1 MDELGVLVVGLA
13 IIVGLFGIVIPFLPG
28 LVLIVGA
35 VFLWAVVEG
44 TPLAW
49 AIAIVSLAVGVLG
62 TVIKFVVPGRR
73 LKESGLPTWTMVLAV
88 AVSIVGL
95 FVIPVVGA
103 PIGFVATIYVAER
116 LRVGPEQAW
125 PATKT
130 ALGAVAASI
139 GIELAAGILVA
150 AIWFGAVIFG

>member
-28 LVLIVGA
+28 LVLILGA

-44 TPLAW
+44 TPFAW
-49 AIAIVSLAVGVLG
+49 AVAIVSLAVGILG

-103 PIGFVATIYVAER
+103 PIGFVATIYIAER
-116 LRVGPEQAW
+116 LRVGAEQAW

-139 GIELAAGILVA
+139 GIELAAGIVVA

>member
-1 MDELGVLVVGLA
+1 MALA
-13 IIVGLFGIVIPFLPG
+13 IIAGLFGIVLPFLPG
-28 LVLIVGA
+28 LLLILGA
-35 VFLWAVVEG
+35 IFLWAIVEG
-44 TPLAW
+44 TALAW
-49 AIAIVSLAVGVLG
+49 TVAFLALVIGVGG
-62 TVIKFVVPGRR
+62 TVIKYMVPGRR
-73 LKESGLPTWTMVLAV
+73 LKESGLPTSTILLAI

-103 PIGFVATIYVAER
+103 PIGFVATIFVAER
-116 LRVGPEQAW
+116 VRVGREQAW

-139 GIELAAGILVA
+139 GIELAAGLIVA

>member
-1 MDELGVLVVGLA
+1 
-13 IIVGLFGIVIPFLPG
+13 
-28 LVLIVGA
+28 
-35 VFLWAVVEG
+35 
-44 TPLAW
+44 
-49 AIAIVSLAVGVLG
+49 
-62 TVIKFVVPGRR
+62 
-73 LKESGLPTWTMVLAV
+73 MVLAV

-103 PIGFVATIYVAER
+103 PIGFVATIYIAER
-116 LRVGPEQAW
+116 LRVGAEQAW

-139 GIELAAGILVA
+139 GIELAAGIVVA